1 MKTQLLVWTSV
12 WFLLFWSHLALW
24 GLVSGLGM
32 WEWVALRGNADLGE
46 SQSSST
52 TLTPFPFI
60 LKGISEYKST
70 NKTQELG
77 VCLPHYNDLS
87 KSQRVCF
94 PIALLSTVWIF
105 VCVLLLF
112 CPEVFFLLFHC
123 HELFQMRLS
132 KIQCLCPSVTLHGW
146 AVLKVLVALQTLL
159 TIVLVWKCSPALFGT
174 QLTELWDNSGN
185 LFSLFLMVML
195 SGDWNVC

>member
-1 MKTQLLVWTSV
+1 MFGSC
-12 WFLLFWSHLALW
+12 LFWSHLALW
-24 GLVSGLGM
+24 GLISRLAV
-32 WEWVALRGNADLGE
+32 WEWVPLRGNADLGE
-46 SQSSST
+46 SQSSYT

-60 LKGISEYKST
+60 LKWISEYKST
-70 NKTQELG
+70 NKTQC
-77 VCLPHYNDLS
+77 VPCPITMNLS
-87 KSQRVCF
+87 KSQRVWF

-132 KIQCLCPSVTLHGW
+132 KIRCLCPSVTLHGR
-146 AVLKVLVALQTLL
+146 AVLKVLVALQTRL
-159 TIVLVWKCSPALFGT
+159 TMVLVWKCSPALFGT